1 MAASETMTRERA
13 RQAGDVLDLMY
24 RAVQAVEAR
33 LTLPNRLT
41 SRQFIVM
48 RAISVYGDPP
58 NQAVLVART
67 GMDRSTLA
75 SVLRLLDDRKLVRR
89 VRDKQDRRNLRV
101 TLTDAGKLHM
111 VEAARII
118 GKAEEHLLD
127 TVTPRHSAAFLLA
140 LTAIVRGPL

>member
-58 NQAVLVART
+58 NQATLTERT

-89 VRDKQDRRNLRV
+89 VRDKEDRRNLRV
-101 TLTDAGKLHM
+101 TLTESGRQRLDEARTAIAD
-111 VEAARII
+111 VEQWITATL
-118 GKAEEHLLD
+118 GS
-127 TVTPRHSAAFLLA
+127 RHRACVDG
-140 LTAIVRGPL
+140 LTALATARFP